1 MNAAKRDTKMKRK
14 HTKSWY
20 ERRAITGFLTLLKYF
35 NVTRP
40 QHTPY
45 YIDKETGKFDR
56 NEFFAQKK
64 WLEEWNAKP
73 KGFKDRNAGQYAR
86 ISSAFNYTLG
96 IDKELVKEILGHD
109 INHKRISVDWV
120 LVKLNGTV
128 REIGHGNKGR
138 LDKETKTFQVKS
150 WWKKKYIYAN
160 RGHWEKLFNDQR
172 YCDLATFPFRDKNE
186 HVDRAVNIIFEW
198 VKQEIVA
205 QKARKYA
212 SDVFGKHGAIDPG
225 ILGDLAPK
233 VAQSLEI
240 EPDQQRHFIKAFIC
254 EYNKLATN
262 KEENQ

>member
-1 MNAAKRDTKMKRK
+1 MNAANRNTKMKKK

-40 QHTPY
+40 QHAECY
-45 YIDKETGKFDR
+45 KVNGKFNKAR
-56 NEFFAQKK
+56 FFAHKK
-64 WLEEWNAKP
+64 WLEDWKSKP
-73 KGFKDRNAGQYAR
+73 KGFKNRNAGLYAK
-86 ISSAFNYTLG
+86 ISSGFNYTLG

-128 REIGHGNKGR
+128 KEIGHGKKGKFDEDTR
-138 LDKETKTFQVKS
+138 TFQAKS

-160 RGHWEKLFNDQR
+160 RGHWEKLFKDPR
-172 YCDLATFPFRDKNE
+172 YCDLATFPFKNTNE
-186 HVDRAVNIIFEW
+186 HVNRAINIIFEW
-198 VKQEIVA
+198 VKREIVA
-205 QKARKYA
+205 QKAKKCA
-212 SDVFGKHGAIDPG
+212 SDVFGKQGVIDPG

-233 VAQSLEI
+233 VAKLLDI
-240 EPDQQRHFIKAFIC
+240 EPDQQKHFIKAFTC

-262 KEENQ
+262 KEEHQ

>member
-1 MNAAKRDTKMKRK
+1 MNKK
-14 HTKSWY
+14 HTKRWY

-40 QHTPY
+40 QHTPC
-45 YIDKETGKFDR
+45 YINKATGKFDR

-64 WLEEWNAKP
+64 WLDDWNAQP
-73 KGFKDRNAGQYAR
+73 KGFKDRNAGQYAK
-86 ISSAFNYTLG
+86 ISSGFNYTLG

-128 REIGHGNKGR
+128 KEIGHGKKGKF
-138 LDKETKTFQVKS
+138 DKETRTFQAKS

-160 RGHWEKLFNDQR
+160 RGHWEKLFKDPR
-172 YCDLATFPFRDKNE
+172 YHDLATFPFKDTNE
-186 HVDRAVNIIFEW
+186 HVNRAVNIIFEW
-198 VKQEIVA
+198 VKREIVA
-205 QKARKYA
+205 QKAKKCA
-212 SDVFGKHGAIDPG
+212 AEIFGKYGVIGPG
-225 ILGDLAPK
+225 ILGDLAPE
-233 VAQSLEI
+233 VAKKLNI
-240 EPDQQRHFIKAFIC
+240 EQDQQKHFIKTFTC